1 MTLPTF
7 DGEELSVAE
16 AAERYGKGK
25 TAINSRIKHLGIK
38 PVKRGHKTW
47 LSADDLKVLDSLHDH
62 IEAGGGMNDFDN
74 PIAQLVEEEVATERS
89 AIVPTE
95 PTIPIMIQSPPAAMV
110 AMSKIEHLTQTLSF
124 LDLCAEKGWTLPTT
138 DLQAI
143 LGFTPRQSGL
153 NRYGFTFE
161 AAGSHGRETAWAI
174 LKDDYVDED

>member
-7 DGEELSVAE
+7 EGDELSVAE

-47 LSADDLKVLDSLHDH
+47 LSAADVTVLDSLHNH
-62 IEAGGGMNDFDN
+62 IGAGGGMNDFDN
-74 PIAQLVEEEVATERS
+74 PIAQLVEEESPAERS

-95 PTIPIMIQSPPAAMV
+95 PSVPLVIQSPPTGMLAI
-110 AMSKIEHLTQTLSF
+110 SKIEHLTQTLSF

-138 DLQAI
+138 DIQAI
-143 LGFTPRQSGL
+143 IGVAPRQDGWT
-153 NRYGFTFE
+153 RYGFVFE
-161 AAGSHGRETAWAI
+161 AAGTHGRETAWAVV
-174 LKDDYVDED
+174 KETFED